1 MSRVAPPS
9 YGGAFNSACSACAQI
24 VNLLSLPHTLLSC
37 GPHEPM
43 LDSYHARDTS
53 ASATF
58 QSRNGELILLL
69 PAKLTLRRSI
79 PPTPTSV
86 CRLMHSPG
94 AQVQPVKAGEEIFSS
109 FGSISN
115 AQLLNSY
122 GFVLP
127 G

>member
-9 YGGAFNSACSACAQI
+9 YGGAFNSACSACAQ
-24 VNLLSLPHTLLSC
+24 VVDLLLSC
-37 GPHEPM
+37 GSHEPM
-43 LDSYHARDTS
+43 LDSYHARDTC

-69 PAKLTLRRSI
+69 PAKLTLRRLI
-79 PPTPTSV
+79 PPTRTSV

-94 AQVQPVKAGEEIFSS
+94 VQVQPVKAGEEIFSS